1 VSERE
6 AVGEAG
12 SDRAVADL
20 LAAARFM
27 RYAQFAA
34 SVSHVRHWIVRV
46 GGHRQ
51 FTERNEMD
59 HLPPRMQDQLYHDMI
74 MPGEVLELRK
84 KVRAF
89 AESEIAP
96 VAHEI
101 ANQEET
107 RENFPRKLFRS
118 MAANDLFRIPF
129 PKEVGGLGLEY
140 PVCATVTAVEELA
153 YISSSIA
160 AVYDVHCIL
169 AGHALMYGSEHIRQT
184 YTQPMAS
191 GDKIG
196 CFATTEPEASTDLSL
211 RSLKTSAAKRGA
223 AYVVNGQK
231 RFITNAAV
239 ADFAT
244 VLVNADGKLTM
255 LVVDLAAKG
264 CRVGEP
270 DKKTGNRG
278 QLTSDIYFT
287 DVEVPGENLI
297 GEEGRGLHIA
307 LATLTYGRVG
317 IAASGVGMAQAAFDE
332 SVEYLQRRE
341 AFGKKLA
348 QFQYWQFRLA
358 ERAIQIEN
366 ARNLYAKAA
375 LRMDQG
381 VEFPEPEAAGAKY
394 YGTECAADMARDAV
408 QIFGGY
414 GYMRRLEDDQST
426 YRVEAIYRDC
436 KVAEIYEGTNEIQK
450 MIIAR
455 AIFGKNLTG

>member
-1 VSERE
+1 
-6 AVGEAG
+6 
-12 SDRAVADL
+12 
-20 LAAARFM
+20 M
-27 RYAQFAA
+27 NQ
-34 SVSHVRHWIVRV
+34 
-46 GGHRQ
+46 
-51 FTERNEMD
+51 
-59 HLPPRMQDQLYHDMI
+59 LPPRMQDQLYHDMI
-74 MPGEVLELRK
+74 LPDEVRGIRN

-89 AESEIAP
+89 AESEVAP

-107 RENFPRKLFRS
+107 KQNFPMDLFRR

-129 PKEVGGLGLEY
+129 PKEVGGLGLEHA
-140 PVCATVTAVEELA
+140 VCATVTAVEELA
-153 YISSSIA
+153 YISGSVA
-160 AVYDVHCIL
+160 AIYDVHCIL
-169 AGHALMYGSEHIRQT
+169 AGHALMYGTEYIRHT
-184 YTQPMAS
+184 YAKPMA
-191 GDKIG
+191 GGERIG
-196 CFATTEPEASTDLSL
+196 CFATTEPTASTDLSL
-211 RSLKTSAAKRGA
+211 RSLKTKATKRGST
-223 AYVVNGQK
+223 YVINGQK

-255 LVVDLAAKG
+255 LVVDLGAKG

-287 DVEVPGENLI
+287 NVEVPAENLI
-297 GEEGRGLHIA
+297 GEEGSGLHIA
-307 LATLTYGRVG
+307 LGTLTYGRVG
-317 IAASGVGMAQAAFDE
+317 IGASGVGMAQSAFDE
-332 SVEYLQRRE
+332 SVEYLKNRE

-366 ARNLYAKAA
+366 ARNLCSKAA
-375 LRMDQG
+375 LRMDRG

-414 GYMRRLEDDQST
+414 GYMRRLEADQST
-426 YRVEAIYRDC
+426 YRVETIYRDS

-455 AIFGKNLTG
+455 AIFGKGLTG